1 MRCAI
6 RYHLCNLKNVKNTDV
21 GVLLL
26 VMLQAFSMENTKN
39 NTPPWVFFTFLKLY
53 KWYQIAQR
61 MPLFKWYDDLLD
73 LDLSDK

>member
-6 RYHLCNLKNVKNTDV
+6 WYRLHILKKVKNTHEE
-21 GVLLL
+21 VLLL
-26 VMLQAFSMENTKN
+26 VKLQAEA
-39 NTPPWVFFTFLKLY
+39 